1 MPLTPTNCDSFDP
14 FFITRCRHKTES
26 FALAEQSEQR
36 VNRLTIKTKPNYA
49 NALDHLDANHIEIQI
64 QVPQG

>member
-49 NALDHLDANHIEIQI
+49 NALDH
-64 QVPQG
+64 